1 MRVKLRNGGSSR
13 EKWEPVSNSSSGSGG
28 DTALAEISSK
38 YAKSRPGRPRG
49 LSITTGGWHSV
60 QNLWI
65 CKRRPGIKTRYNLP
79 SPSFL
84 CSRFLV
90 SLVNLLVPRH
100 RNVSN
105 GISSPRILCSLP
117 YLATCQLFRI
127 LIARYYFS
135 IYFANIFATLSKIVA
150 QRKFFVCT
158 SKWVTDKRG
167 KMFTLQSV
175 IRFFPCRISIR
186 ISFTA
191 CV

>member
-127 LIARYYFS
+127 LIARAEF
-135 IYFANIFATLSKIVA
+135 FFNIFCEYICNTFENCSTKKIFCLYV
-150 QRKFFVCT
+150 KV
-158 SKWVTDKRG
+158 SDG
-167 KMFTLQSV
+167 
-175 IRFFPCRISIR
+175 
-186 ISFTA
+186 
-191 CV
+191 